1 MADHDPLAAAVAVL
15 REPVHLGDRA
25 VAGVLA
31 ELRREVR
38 LARWRRAGWCAALAA
53 GLLLAIRLWPAG
65 APAPARHAVRFA
77 VAAPAAGRVALIGD
91 FNDWDQSRHLLHR
104 QAGEWSV
111 TLELKPGRYRYAF
124 VLDDSRW
131 VADPGTPAAEDEFG
145 TPTSAIT
152 VTN

>member
-1 MADHDPLAAAVAVL
+1 MADHDPLPAAVAAL
-15 REPVHLGDRA
+15 REPVRLGDHA
-25 VAGVLA
+25 VAGALA
-31 ELRREVR
+31 ELRREAR
-38 LARWRRAGWCAALAA
+38 LARWRRAGWCATLAA

-65 APAPARHAVRFA
+65 APAPERHAVRFA

-104 QAGEWSV
+104 QSGEWSV

-124 VLDDSRW
+124 VLDGGRW
-131 VADPGTPAAEDEFG
+131 VADPGTPRADDEFG

-152 VTN
+152 VSN